1 MTTLLA
7 IDDFTADNGAP
18 LLVPGSHQRPDAAAP
33 AHLLEHALPA
43 LCPAGAMVVLDSTL
57 WHAPGTNRSQRDR
70 VSVTQQFTRSFVRPQ
85 VDYVRALGEEMVQ
98 RRSDRTQQLLG
109 RYTRAIASVEEDE
122 RPAHERLLDGWW

>member
-1 MTTLLA
+1 
-7 IDDFTADNGAP
+7 
-18 LLVPGSHQRPDAAAP
+18 
-33 AHLLEHALPA
+33 
-43 LCPAGAMVVLDSTL
+43 MVVLDSTL